1 MSNPYAKYVSETQ
14 IDRNIPRR
22 AEWQGRVVV
31 GDITTVPGL
40 PESLGFLPLEE
51 TPEPS
56 EPAPAGS
63 HYEPRYAL
71 DDEEEPTAI
80 TQTWVAAE
88 DPPAPPRT
96 FSKFR
101 LKLAIADAGF
111 LQQFEQLLAAVEVKP
126 GYSGAAAFA
135 DAVTLD
141 EDHPK
146 FAEAVA
152 AVKQTFGLTDEQIE
166 AILAA
171 SVAE

>member
-1 MSNPYAKYVSETQ
+1 MNAKPYAKYISETT

-22 AEWQGRVVV
+22 AEWQGRTVV
-31 GDITTVPGL
+31 GDITIVPGL
-40 PESLGFLPLEE
+40 PESLGLLPFDA
-51 TPEPS
+51 TPMPE

-63 HYEPRYAL
+63 HYEARYSVI
-71 DDEEEPTAI
+71 DERI
-80 TQTWVAAE
+80 GQTWVAVE

-96 FSKFR
+96 FSKFK

-111 LQQFEQLLAAVEVKP
+111 LSEFEQLLASVEVKP
-126 GYSGAAAFA
+126 GYSGASAFS

-146 FAEAVA
+146 FEEAVA

-171 SVAE
+171 SVAG